1 MWKKLLR
8 QTKGKLNLIK
18 VKETE
23 KEDRQNNLG
32 LNY

>member
-18 VKETE
+18 VKE

>member
-8 QTKGKLNLIK
+8 QTKGKLILIK
-18 VKETE
+18 VKE